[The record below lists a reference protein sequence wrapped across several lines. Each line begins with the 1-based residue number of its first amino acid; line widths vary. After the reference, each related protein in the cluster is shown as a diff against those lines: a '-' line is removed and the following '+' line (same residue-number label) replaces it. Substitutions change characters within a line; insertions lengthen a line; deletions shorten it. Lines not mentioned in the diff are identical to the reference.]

1 VTDEQLPDD
10 SAAVRAAAVRQL
22 RRALAED
29 PVRRTAAVGEPVPV
43 RSPRGELDSWFVPV
57 IADDLLVGFAL
68 LEPTLVLRRWS
79 TFQRRTGALDGCP
92 PAASWLDPGRVAR
105 VAAGV
110 AADTAGSPPYL
121 SYDGSPD
128 RLAWAV
134 PLPGGAIVYVAG
146 DAAWLATPRRETT

>member
-1 VTDEQLPDD
+1 VTEEPLPDD
-10 SAAVRAAAVRQL
+10 AAAVRDAAVGQL

-29 PVRRTAAVGEPVPV
+29 PVRRTAAVGEPLPV

-57 IADDLLVGFAL
+57 VMGDVLVGFAL
-68 LEPTLVLRRWS
+68 LERTLVLRRWS
-79 TFQRRTGALDGCP
+79 TFQRRAGSLDGCP
-92 PAASWLDPGRVAR
+92 PAASWLDPDRVAR

-134 PLPGGAIVYVAG
+134 PLPGGRTVYVAG
-146 DAAWLATPRRETT
+146 DAAWVSTPRRETT